1 MVTIEGYVERKDKRI
16 EFFNTH
22 RKVISDIVQKAH
34 GVKLMPEAITIA
46 SGHDIFSGE
55 FFDSCAL
62 NSCAYIAKVDKDEL
76 AFYRTI
82 YKQSNK
88 IIDKDSAP
96 LKIDTKFKNKYF
108 KQYCDQVLAVYS
120 TFYEEVNI
128 VWITAGKIEGDVSSL
143 FSKFITP
150 SYTISDS
157 YVKFICKKPRYDS
170 FDRLPYFYKLD
181 QLNFIDNESDD
192 FMDIFFNKFNK
203 HLIPDDP
210 ELKLNKEMDINTL
223 IDKLT
228 LISMCMI

>member
-34 GVKLMPEAITIA
+34 GVKLIPEAITIA
-46 SGHDIFSGE
+46 SGNDIFSGE
-55 FFDSCAL
+55 FFDHCAL

-82 YKQSNK
+82 YRQSNTLV
-88 IIDKDSAP
+88 DKETAP

-157 YVKFICKKPRYDS
+157 YVKFICKKPRYDE

-192 FMDIFFNKFNK
+192 FMDTFFNKFNK

-210 ELKLNKEMDINTL
+210 ELKLNKDMDRNTL

-228 LISMCMI
+228 LISMCLI

>member
-1 MVTIEGYVERKDKRI
+1 MVTIEGYLELKDKRI
-16 EFFNTH
+16 EFFNAH

-46 SGHDIFSGE
+46 SGSDIFSGE
-55 FFDSCAL
+55 FFDNCAL
-62 NSCAYIAKVDKDEL
+62 NSCAYIAKVDNDEL

-108 KQYCDQVLAVYS
+108 KKYCDQVLAVYS

-157 YVKFICKKPRYDS
+157 YVKFICKKPRYDA

-210 ELKLNKEMDINTL
+210 ELKLNKEMDKNTL
-223 IDKLT
+223 IDKLI